1 MHINDVVADP
11 RVGASEDVEF
21 TRDNIFT
28 ALEIGLIDLET
39 AERLFWDL
47 DNQAGSDAS
56 ARQPFED
63 SRKL

>member
-1 MHINDVVADP
+1 MHINDEVADP
-11 RVGASEDVEF
+11 RVGVSEDVEF

-47 DNQAGSDAS
+47 DNQADGATP
-56 ARQPFED
+56 ARQP
-63 SRKL
+63 SGNSTKI